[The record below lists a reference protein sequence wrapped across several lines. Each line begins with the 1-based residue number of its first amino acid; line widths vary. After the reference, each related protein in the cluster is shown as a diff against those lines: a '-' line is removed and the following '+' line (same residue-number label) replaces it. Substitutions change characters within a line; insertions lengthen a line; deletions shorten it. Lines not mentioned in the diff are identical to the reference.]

1 MPYDWNNPWG
11 MDKLE
16 CTYLKCF
23 CVDHAVKLAIEFG
36 PGNSTQAL
44 LDAEVKVVSLESDHR
59 RSAELKQQYPNVEIL
74 EYTGTSF
81 PIVAPWAPLERMFD
95 LAIIDGPPGST
106 VRPARL
112 NSALFCYPRTKR
124 MIFHDSN
131 RDVETI
137 GVMLDLG
144 MIVLDKFESQRGI
157 VVLSK

>member
-1 MPYDWNNPWG
+1 MPYDWTNPWG

-23 CVDHAVKLAIEFG
+23 CVDYNVKLAIEFG

-44 LDAEVKVVSLESDHR
+44 IDGGVEVVSLESDNR
-59 RSAELKQQYPNVEIL
+59 RAIAARADYPGVEIL

-106 VRPARL
+106 VKPARL
-112 NSALFCYPRTKR
+112 NSALFCYPRANR
-124 MIFHDSN
+124 MIFHDSK
-131 RDVETI
+131 RDLETI

-144 MIVLDKFESQRGI
+144 MTVLDKFESQRGI
-157 VVLSK
+157 IVLSK